1 MLILGGTGEA
11 RALAGL
17 LTAEK
22 RVKVVTSLAGR
33 TTAPERPVGE
43 WRSGGFGG
51 SDGLAAYLEREAI
64 DVVADATHPFAAAMS
79 RNAFEACRRTG
90 TRYVRL
96 ERPAWRPEPGD
107 RWQAVESVEQAAA
120 ALAPRARA
128 FLTVGGGEIAA
139 FFARADTALLARMI
153 EPPEEAPPHLEILL
167 ARPPFTLEGELA
179 LLKERGIDVVVC
191 KNSGGEATR
200 AKLDAARELGLLV
213 IMVARPEKPDAPCA
227 ATPEGLRDLVLKL
240 I

>member
-1 MLILGGTGEA
+1 MCGWSGRPGGPSPAT
-11 RALAGL
+11 
-17 LTAEK
+17 
-22 RVKVVTSLAGR
+22 AGR
-33 TTAPERPVGE
+33 WLKA
-43 WRSGGFGG
+43 SGK
-51 SDGLAAYLEREAI
+51 
-64 DVVADATHPFAAAMS
+64 PPP
-79 RNAFEACRRTG
+79 
-90 TRYVRL
+90 RL
-96 ERPAWRPEPGD
+96 R
-107 RWQAVESVEQAAA
+107 
-120 ALAPRARA
+120 RARA